1 MVVVVVVVGD
11 EGDLILVLRTIKLD
25 NKRIESRM
33 DGDEERLKEGGG
45 DGKLDDGW
53 GGVEKWM
60 TMNGWGEERKRKKE
74 GREREKRE

>member
-1 MVVVVVVVGD
+1 MVVVVVVGD

-53 GGVEKWM
+53 GGVEK
-60 TMNGWGEERKRKKE
+60 
-74 GREREKRE
+74 